1 MRSRQPAANSYC
13 HLYLSFRIGSDRIG
27 SDRVG
32 EAERELPPWFG
43 WIRLSVGDTNQT
55 IPSPRE

>member
-13 HLYLSFRIGSDRIG
+13 HLYLSFRIG